1 MPSLVPGLPTGES
14 GSGFESGCLAISVA
28 SESLGSSDVDGEGMI
43 LRSLPAVM
51 RRPFLLPKA
60 SEVALPEHVI
70 TSGVP
75 SARRQIVRRGSPRF
89 GVPEQIQSKLTT
101 RRSFL
106 ARRLGAMTSL
116 IRVTRRVSPGSCLG
130 LGVREPEDPPFI
142 RVPSR
147 RLEADSRQPLRD
159 LLNSGAPGV
168 TMPVGVKR
176 PREVCWGS
184 GSEILP
190 VS

>member
-1 MPSLVPGLPTGES
+1 MPSLMLGLPTGE
-14 GSGFESGCLAISVA
+14 SGFESGCLAVSVTF
-28 SESLGSSDVDGEGMI
+28 ETLGSTDVDGEGMI
-43 LRSLPAVM
+43 LRSFPAVM

-60 SEVALPEHVI
+60 REVALPEHMI

-75 SARRQIVRRGSPRF
+75 SARRQIVRRGSPQF
-89 GVPEQIQSKLTT
+89 GAPEQIQSKLTT

-106 ARRLGAMTSL
+106 ARRLGAMAMASL
-116 IRVTRRVSPGSCLG
+116 ILVTKRVSPGSCLG
-130 LGVREPEDPPFI
+130 LGVREPEDPPFM

-168 TMPVGVKR
+168 VIPAGVKR
-176 PREVCWGS
+176 P
-184 GSEILP
+184 SEELC
-190 VS
+190 